1 MKQPRKDN
9 MDLKQQAKNVAAQ
22 GRFGDSMLLHVNPA
36 EMKGIASSMPITI
49 NPETGQPEAFLP
61 FLAPILGSLGFS
73 ALAGTGALGATLAAK
88 PLLASAIGSG
98 LAQTAVTGDL
108 KKGILAG
115 ITGYGVG
122 SALQSGAAAAGAN
135 VGETIA
141 TDVVTDAG
149 LMGTQAGADAIS
161 QAASQAGAEA
171 AKTAAISTPAQN
183 LRNIFG
189 NPTVGQNVVN
199 PLAENIGGIPT
210 LSETGFAGAQ
220 QGFGQ
225 GLSNLATGF
234 TDPSAYIPI
243 GIGAGTTGV
252 MMSQEAFEEQL
263 KQMGID
269 AEERKRRIRE
279 MYPENIP
286 VASGGVLKFQEGKST
301 SLDMKD
307 NYINYLQEIEKEAF
321 RLSRQAPGENP
332 TGLPMLGARNRIR
345 AGQNYIQ
352 ARKDVRNALR
362 NLTDENLEAYNRG
375 DFKNLSTGIAK
386 KEIEKYLNF
395 AEANKVVDKVKNI
408 NRFSGGALSFQDGGI
423 TFDERFVPPVANPF
437 RMNTQAI
444 QRVPNPIDPNFMPGF
459 QPEFTYFQNLNPSA
473 TAIESGAQ
481 GIMGVN
487 QPSVGPFNPTA
498 TPGYNQFYGAA
509 LGAAPQVL
517 NPFAPITPF
526 TPIPPSIPTT
536 PPDDGRGDRDDTP
549 PPPPPDDMPPP
560 KPPIDIPIDGPL
572 IPPIGKGGPG
582 TKPPSIDRIDDF
594 VDLPTPLVPPMDG
607 PVIPNIPVIPTGGD
621 FSIQRD
627 DIGMRPLSIGGVG
640 GTDMEDRL
648 LVNEGTMLPTP
659 IAPPIDNTNIRPLG
673 SFENPLFTQIGIGL
687 TGTPVEE
694 RSERLLKPL
703 EIPRRDE
710 MSIDRGPMLP
720 RPLGSFENPLFT
732 QIGLGLTGTPVE
744 ERNARLLNPIVPPPQ
759 PNIPLINPAIL
770 NTPVNTIPQ
779 IPIMSP
785 PMLMAEGESTEVQV
799 DKLPEGLKAMYDSGP
814 KGREGVEKIAAK
826 TDKFQEGRSTSI
838 MQDEVTMELVK
849 FLRGETDDDSI
860 IAKFLEK
867 YGNEAFMQVR
877 QAVLQNIIPGA
888 QTQGMI
894 QGNNQ
899 GGMDDDINGLIGAT
913 QPVAVSQD
921 EYIIPA
927 DVVSDLGDG
936 SSDAGAKKLDQL
948 LDRVRM
954 AKTGTTKQASPIKDK
969 EVMPA

>member
-1 MKQPRKDN
+1 

-36 EMKGIASSMPITI
+36 EMKGIASAMPITI

-73 ALAGTGALGATLAAK
+73 ALAGTGALGASLAAK

-115 ITGYGVG
+115 LTGYGVG
-122 SALQSGAAAAGAN
+122 SALQGAGAAAQGAQASEAATQAITDAATDAATSSALLDPNLVNPSIAGPVMPGAAG
-135 VGETIA
+135 VGLNQAGVDAVNIA
-141 TDVVTDAG
+141 TN
-149 LMGTQAGADAIS
+149 QALATGQPVIS
-161 QAASQAGAEA
+161 QAAKTGFGDVIGSEA
-171 AKTAAISTPAQN
+171 YLAS
-183 LRNIFG
+183 
-189 NPTVGQNVVN
+189 NPTLGQ
-199 PLAENIGGIPT
+199 AFQDAGGFSLEGGRNLLT
-210 LSETGFAGAQ
+210 
-220 QGFGQ
+220 
-225 GLSNLATGF
+225 GLSQ
-234 TDPSAYIPI
+234 PSSYLPI
-243 GIGAGTTGV
+243 AGGMGTTGV
-252 MMSQEAFEEQL
+252 MMSQEAFDEQL
-263 KQMGID
+263 RQMGID

-286 VASGGVLKFQEGKST
+286 VASGGALSFQEGKST

-362 NLTDENLEAYNRG
+362 NLTDENIEAYNRG

-386 KEIEKYLNF
+386 NEIEKYLNF

-408 NRFSGGALSFQDGGI
+408 NRFSGGALSFQEGGRTDMPI
-423 TFDERFVPPVANPF
+423 FDERMFLPMMNPNV
-437 RMNTQAI
+437 MNTQAI
-444 QRVPNPIDPNFMPGF
+444 QRRTVPIDPNFMPGF

-473 TAIESGAQ
+473 TALQSGAQ

-498 TPGYNQFYGAA
+498 TPGYNQFYSAA

-536 PPDDGRGDRDDTP
+536 PPDDTGGDTP

-582 TKPPSIDRIDDF
+582 SVPPSIGRIDDF
-594 VDLPTPLVPPMDG
+594 VDLPTPLVPPTDG
-607 PVIPNIPVIPTGGD
+607 PIIPNIPNIPTGGD
-621 FSIQRD
+621 FSIQREEID
-627 DIGMRPLSIGGVG
+627 MRDMMPPSVGRIGGGINQDNFIPMQPPVI
-640 GTDMEDRL
+640 T
-648 LVNEGTMLPTP
+648 
-659 IAPPIDNTNIRPLG
+659 PPIDTPLLPPMTPPERPIIPPLPLEDFGFGPGIRPTEDFLI
-673 SFENPLFTQIGIGL
+673 NPEPVIQPAPMVQPEP
-687 TGTPVEE
+687 TPVMA
-694 RSERLLKPL
+694 P
-703 EIPRRDE
+703 
-710 MSIDRGPMLP
+710 
-720 RPLGSFENPLFT
+720 T
-732 QIGLGLTGTPVE
+732 
-744 ERNARLLNPIVPPPQ
+744 VPFVQ
-759 PNIPLINPAIL
+759 PNIPLINPNIL
-770 NTPVNTIPQ
+770 PTPVNMIPQ
-779 IPIMSP
+779 MPIMSP
-785 PMLMAEGESTEVQV
+785 PMRMAEGESTEVQV

>member
-1 MKQPRKDN
+1 

-171 AKTAAISTPAQN
+171 AKTAAISTPVEN
-183 LRNIFG
+183 LKNIFG

-199 PLAENIGGIPT
+199 PLAENVGGIPT
-210 LSETGFAGAQ
+210 ISETGFAGAPK
-220 QGFGQ
+220 GFGQ
-225 GLSNLATGF
+225 GFSNLATGF

-243 GIGAGTTGV
+243 GIGAGSTGV

-286 VASGGVLKFQEGKST
+286 VASGG
-301 SLDMKD
+301 
-307 NYINYLQEIEKEAF
+307 
-321 RLSRQAPGENP
+321 
-332 TGLPMLGARNRIR
+332 
-345 AGQNYIQ
+345 
-352 ARKDVRNALR
+352 
-362 NLTDENLEAYNRG
+362 
-375 DFKNLSTGIAK
+375 
-386 KEIEKYLNF
+386 
-395 AEANKVVDKVKNI
+395 
-408 NRFSGGALSFQDGGI
+408 ALSFQDGGI
-423 TFDERFVPPVANPF
+423 TFDERFVPPVVNPF

-459 QPEFTYFQNLNPSA
+459 QPEFNYFQNVNPSA

-481 GIMGVN
+481 GIMAVN

-498 TPGYNQFYGAA
+498 TPGYNQFYSAA

-536 PPDDGRGDRDDTP
+536 PPDDTGGDT

-582 TKPPSIDRIDDF
+582 TKPPSIDRLDDF

-607 PVIPNIPVIPTGGD
+607 PVIPNVPVIPTGGD

-627 DIGMRPLSIGGVG
+627 DIGMRQIDDIGMRPPSIGGAG
-640 GTDMEDRL
+640 GTDFEDKRSL
-648 LVNEGTMLPTP
+648 GEGPMIPTP
-659 IAPPIDNTNIRPLG
+659 IAPPMDDTNIRPLG
-673 SFENPLFTQIGIGL
+673 SFENPLFTQVGIGL
-687 TGTPVEE
+687 TGTPIEE
-694 RSERLLKPL
+694 RNARLLKPL

-720 RPLGSFENPLFT
+720 RPVGSFENPLFT
-732 QIGLGLTGTPVE
+732 QIGLGLTGTPIE
-744 ERNARLLNPIVPPPQ
+744 ERNARLLNPIVPLPQ

-779 IPIMSP
+779 MPIMSP
-785 PMLMAEGESTEVQV
+785 PMRMAEGESTEVQV
-799 DKLPEGLKAMYDSGP
+799 DKLPQGLKAMYDSGP

-877 QAVLQNIIPGA
+877 QAVLQNIIPGS

-894 QGNNQ
+894 QGNNR

-954 AKTGTTKQASPIKDK
+954 AKTGTTKQASPIKDN

>member
-1 MKQPRKDN
+1 

-122 SALQSGAAAAGAN
+122 SALQGAGAAAQGAQAS
-135 VGETIA
+135 EAATQAITDAA
-141 TDVVTDAG
+141 TDAATSSALLDANLVNPSIAGPVMPGAAGVG
-149 LMGTQAGADAIS
+149 LNQAGIDAVNRATN
-161 QAASQAGAEA
+161 QALATGQPAITQA
-171 AKTAAISTPAQN
+171 AKTG
-183 LRNIFG
+183 FG
-189 NPTVGQNVVN
+189 DVIGSEAYLASNPTLGQ
-199 PLAENIGGIPT
+199 AFQDAGGFSLEGGKNLLT
-210 LSETGFAGAQ
+210 
-220 QGFGQ
+220 
-225 GLSNLATGF
+225 GLSQ
-234 TDPSAYIPI
+234 PSSYLPI
-243 GIGAGTTGV
+243 AGGMGTTGV

-286 VASGGVLKFQEGKST
+286 VASGG
-301 SLDMKD
+301 
-307 NYINYLQEIEKEAF
+307 
-321 RLSRQAPGENP
+321 P
-332 TGLPMLGARNRIR
+332 
-345 AGQNYIQ
+345 
-352 ARKDVRNALR
+352 
-362 NLTDENLEAYNRG
+362 
-375 DFKNLSTGIAK
+375 
-386 KEIEKYLNF
+386 
-395 AEANKVVDKVKNI
+395 
-408 NRFSGGALSFQDGGI
+408 LSFQDGGI
-423 TFDERFVPPVANPF
+423 TFNERFVPPVANPF

-459 QPEFTYFQNLNPSA
+459 QPEFNYFQNLNPSA
-473 TAIESGAQ
+473 TAIEGGAQ
-481 GIMGVN
+481 GIMAVN

-498 TPGYNQFYGAA
+498 TPEYNQFYSAA

-627 DIGMRPLSIGGVG
+627 DIGMRQIDDIGMRPPSIGGVG
-640 GTDMEDRL
+640 GINQDDFIPMQPPVITPPVDTPILPPMTPLERPIITPPPLEDFGFGPGIRRSEDFFRPEDL
-648 LVNEGTMLPTP
+648 MMPPAPMVQSEPTP
-659 IAPPIDNTNIRPLG
+659 VMAPT
-673 SFENPLFTQIGIGL
+673 
-687 TGTPVEE
+687 
-694 RSERLLKPL
+694 
-703 EIPRRDE
+703 
-710 MSIDRGPMLP
+710 
-720 RPLGSFENPLFT
+720 
-732 QIGLGLTGTPVE
+732 
-744 ERNARLLNPIVPPPQ
+744 VPFVQ

-770 NTPVNTIPQ
+770 PSPVNTIPRM
-779 IPIMSP
+779 PIMSP
-785 PMLMAEGESTEVQV
+785 PMRMAEGESTEVQV

-877 QAVLQNIIPGA
+877 QAVLQNIIPGS

-894 QGNNQ
+894 QGNNR

-948 LDRVRM
+948 LNRVRM
-954 AKTGTTKQASPIKDK
+954 AKTGTTKQASPIKDN

>member
-122 SALQSGAAAAGAN
+122 SALQGAGAAAQGAKAGTAAE
-135 VGETIA
+135 GAITELA
-141 TDVVTDAG
+141 TDAATQTALQDPNLINTALQGPAVEGAAGVGLNQAGQDFVNKAVTDALAAG
-149 LMGTQAGADAIS
+149 QPTIAQATQTGFGDVIGSEAYL
-161 QAASQAGAEA
+161 AS
-171 AKTAAISTPAQN
+171 
-183 LRNIFG
+183 
-189 NPTVGQNVVN
+189 NPTLGQ
-199 PLAENIGGIPT
+199 AFQDAGGFSLEGGT
-210 LSETGFAGAQ
+210 NLLT
-220 QGFGQ
+220 
-225 GLSNLATGF
+225 GLSQ
-234 TDPSAYIPI
+234 PSSYLPI
-243 GIGAGTTGV
+243 AGGMGTTGV

-269 AEERKRRIRE
+269 KEERKRRIRE

-286 VASGGVLKFQEGKST
+286 VASGG
-301 SLDMKD
+301 
-307 NYINYLQEIEKEAF
+307 
-321 RLSRQAPGENP
+321 P
-332 TGLPMLGARNRIR
+332 
-345 AGQNYIQ
+345 
-352 ARKDVRNALR
+352 
-362 NLTDENLEAYNRG
+362 
-375 DFKNLSTGIAK
+375 
-386 KEIEKYLNF
+386 
-395 AEANKVVDKVKNI
+395 
-408 NRFSGGALSFQDGGI
+408 LSFQDGGI
-423 TFDERFVPPVANPF
+423 TFDERFVPPVVNPF

-459 QPEFTYFQNLNPSA
+459 QPEFNYFQNVNPSA

-481 GIMGVN
+481 GIMAVN

-498 TPGYNQFYGAA
+498 TPGYNQFYSAA

-536 PPDDGRGDRDDTP
+536 PPDDTGGDT

-582 TKPPSIDRIDDF
+582 TKPPSIDRLDDF

-627 DIGMRPLSIGGVG
+627 DIGMRQRDDIGMRPPSIGDVG
-640 GTDMEDRL
+640 GINQDDFIPMQPPVITPPVD
-648 LVNEGTMLPTP
+648 TP
-659 IAPPIDNTNIRPLG
+659 ILPPMTPLERPIIPPPPLEDFGFGPGIR
-673 SFENPLFTQIGIGL
+673 
-687 TGTPVEE
+687 
-694 RSERLLKPL
+694 RSEDFFRPEDLMMPPAPMVQP
-703 EIPRRDE
+703 EPIPV
-710 MSIDRGPMLP
+710 MAP
-720 RPLGSFENPLFT
+720 T
-732 QIGLGLTGTPVE
+732 
-744 ERNARLLNPIVPPPQ
+744 VPFVQ

-770 NTPVNTIPQ
+770 PSPVNTIPRM
-779 IPIMSP
+779 PIMSP
-785 PMLMAEGESTEVQV
+785 RIRMAEGESTEVQV
-799 DKLPEGLKAMYDSGP
+799 DKLPQGLKAMYDSGP

-877 QAVLQNIIPGA
+877 QAVLQNIIPGS

-894 QGNNQ
+894 QGNNR

-954 AKTGTTKQASPIKDK
+954 AKTGTTKQASPIKDN

>member
-1 MKQPRKDN
+1 

-36 EMKGIASSMPITI
+36 EMKGIASAMPITI

-149 LMGTQAGADAIS
+149 LMGTQAGAEAIS

-171 AKTAAISTPAQN
+171 AKTAAISTPVEN

-199 PLAENIGGIPT
+199 PLAENIGGISPIG
-210 LSETGFAGAQ
+210 ETAFAGAPKS
-220 QGFGQ
+220 FGQ
-225 GLSNLATGF
+225 GFSNLATGF

-252 MMSQEAFEEQL
+252 MLSQEAFEEQL
-263 KQMGID
+263 RQMGID
-269 AEERKRRIRE
+269 KEERKRRIRE
-279 MYPENIP
+279 LYPENIP
-286 VASGGVLKFQEGKST
+286 VASGG
-301 SLDMKD
+301 
-307 NYINYLQEIEKEAF
+307 
-321 RLSRQAPGENP
+321 
-332 TGLPMLGARNRIR
+332 
-345 AGQNYIQ
+345 
-352 ARKDVRNALR
+352 
-362 NLTDENLEAYNRG
+362 
-375 DFKNLSTGIAK
+375 
-386 KEIEKYLNF
+386 
-395 AEANKVVDKVKNI
+395 
-408 NRFSGGALSFQDGGI
+408 ALSFQEGGRTDMPI
-423 TFDERFVPPVANPF
+423 FDERMFLPMMNPNV
-437 RMNTQAI
+437 MNTQAI
-444 QRVPNPIDPNFMPGF
+444 QRRTVPIDPNFMPGF

-473 TAIESGAQ
+473 TDLQSGAQ

-487 QPSVGPFNPTA
+487 QPSVGAFNPTA
-498 TPGYNQFYGAA
+498 TPGYNQFYSAA

-517 NPFAPITPF
+517 NPFAPVTPF
-526 TPIPPSIPTT
+526 TPIPPAIPTT

-549 PPPPPDDMPPP
+549 PPPPPPDEITPP

-582 TKPPSIDRIDDF
+582 SVPPSIGRIDDF
-594 VDLPTPLVPPMDG
+594 VDLPTPLVPPTDG
-607 PVIPNIPVIPTGGD
+607 PIIPNIPNIPTGGD
-621 FSIQRD
+621 FSIQREEID
-627 DIGMRPLSIGGVG
+627 MRDMMPPSVGGIGGGINQDNFIPMQPPVI
-640 GTDMEDRL
+640 T
-648 LVNEGTMLPTP
+648 
-659 IAPPIDNTNIRPLG
+659 PPIDTPLLPPMTPPERPIIPPLPLEDFGFGPGIRPTEDFLI
-673 SFENPLFTQIGIGL
+673 NPQPIIQPAPMVQTEPI
-687 TGTPVEE
+687 PVTA
-694 RSERLLKPL
+694 P
-703 EIPRRDE
+703 
-710 MSIDRGPMLP
+710 
-720 RPLGSFENPLFT
+720 T
-732 QIGLGLTGTPVE
+732 
-744 ERNARLLNPIVPPPQ
+744 VPFVQ
-759 PNIPLINPAIL
+759 PNIPLINPNIL
-770 NTPVNTIPQ
+770 PTPVNMIPQ
-779 IPIMSP
+779 MPIMSP
-785 PMLMAEGESTEVQV
+785 PMRMAEGESTEVQV

-867 YGNEAFMQVR
+867 
-877 QAVLQNIIPGA
+877 
-888 QTQGMI
+888 
-894 QGNNQ
+894 
-899 GGMDDDINGLIGAT
+899 
-913 QPVAVSQD
+913 
-921 EYIIPA
+921 
-927 DVVSDLGDG
+927 
-936 SSDAGAKKLDQL
+936 
-948 LDRVRM
+948 
-954 AKTGTTKQASPIKDK
+954 
-969 EVMPA
+969 

>member
-1 MKQPRKDN
+1 

-22 GRFGDSMLLHVNPA
+22 GRFGDSMLLHVNPV

-73 ALAGTGALGATLAAK
+73 ALAGTGALGASLAAK

-122 SALQSGAAAAGAN
+122 SALQGAGAAAQGAQAS
-135 VGETIA
+135 EAATQAITDAA
-141 TDVVTDAG
+141 TDAATSSALLDPNLVNPSIAG
-149 LMGTQAGADAIS
+149 PVMPGAAGVGLNQAGIDAVNRATNQALATGQPAIS
-161 QAASQAGAEA
+161 QAAKTGFGDVIGSEA
-171 AKTAAISTPAQN
+171 YLAS
-183 LRNIFG
+183 
-189 NPTVGQNVVN
+189 NPTLGQ
-199 PLAENIGGIPT
+199 AFQDAGGFSLEGGRNLLT
-210 LSETGFAGAQ
+210 
-220 QGFGQ
+220 
-225 GLSNLATGF
+225 GLSQ
-234 TDPSAYIPI
+234 PSSYLPI
-243 GIGAGTTGV
+243 AGGMGTTGV
-252 MMSQEAFEEQL
+252 MMSQEAFDEQL
-263 KQMGID
+263 RQMGID

-286 VASGGVLKFQEGKST
+286 VASGG
-301 SLDMKD
+301 
-307 NYINYLQEIEKEAF
+307 
-321 RLSRQAPGENP
+321 
-332 TGLPMLGARNRIR
+332 
-345 AGQNYIQ
+345 
-352 ARKDVRNALR
+352 
-362 NLTDENLEAYNRG
+362 
-375 DFKNLSTGIAK
+375 
-386 KEIEKYLNF
+386 
-395 AEANKVVDKVKNI
+395 
-408 NRFSGGALSFQDGGI
+408 ALSFQEGGR
-423 TFDERFVPPVANPF
+423 TDMPVFDERMFPPMINPNVA
-437 RMNTQAI
+437 NTQAI
-444 QRVPNPIDPNFMPGF
+444 QRRTVPIDPNFMPGF

-473 TAIESGAQ
+473 TALQSGAQ

-487 QPSVGPFNPTA
+487 QPSIGAFNPTA
-498 TPGYNQFYGAA
+498 TPGYNQFYSAA

-627 DIGMRPLSIGGVG
+627 DIGMRQIDDIGMRPPSIGGVG
-640 GTDMEDRL
+640 GINQDDFIPMQPPVITPPVDTPILPPMTPLEKPIIPPPPLEDFGFGPGIRRSEDFFRPEDL
-648 LVNEGTMLPTP
+648 MMPPAPMVQPEPTP
-659 IAPPIDNTNIRPLG
+659 VMAPT
-673 SFENPLFTQIGIGL
+673 
-687 TGTPVEE
+687 
-694 RSERLLKPL
+694 
-703 EIPRRDE
+703 
-710 MSIDRGPMLP
+710 
-720 RPLGSFENPLFT
+720 
-732 QIGLGLTGTPVE
+732 
-744 ERNARLLNPIVPPPQ
+744 VPFVQ
-759 PNIPLINPAIL
+759 PNIPLINPNIL
-770 NTPVNTIPQ
+770 PTPVNMIPQ
-779 IPIMSP
+779 MPIMSP
-785 PMLMAEGESTEVQV
+785 PMRMAEGESTEVQV

>member
-1 MKQPRKDN
+1 

-36 EMKGIASSMPITI
+36 EMKGIASAMPITI

-73 ALAGTGALGATLAAK
+73 ALAGTGALGASLAAK

-149 LMGTQAGADAIS
+149 LMGTQAGAEAIS

-171 AKTAAISTPAQN
+171 AKTAAISTPVEN

-199 PLAENIGGIPT
+199 PLAENIGGISPIG
-210 LSETGFAGAQ
+210 ETAFAGVPKS
-220 QGFGQ
+220 FGQ
-225 GLSNLATGF
+225 GFSNLATGF

-252 MMSQEAFEEQL
+252 MLSQEAFEEQL
-263 KQMGID
+263 RQMGID
-269 AEERKRRIRE
+269 KEERKRRIRE

-286 VASGGVLKFQEGKST
+286 VASGGVLRFQKGKST

-321 RLSRQAPGENP
+321 KLSRQAPGENP
-332 TGLPMLGARNRIR
+332 TGLPILGARNRIR

-386 KEIEKYLNF
+386 EEIEKYLNF
-395 AEANKVVDKVKNI
+395 SAANKIADEVKNT
-408 NRFSGGALSFQDGGI
+408 NKFSGGALSFQEGGM
-423 TFDERFVPPVANPF
+423 TDFPVFDERMFLPMMNPNV
-437 RMNTQAI
+437 MNTQAI
-444 QRVPNPIDPNFMPGF
+444 QRRTVPIDPNFMPGF

-473 TAIESGAQ
+473 TDLQSGAQ

-487 QPSVGPFNPTA
+487 QPSVGAFNPTA
-498 TPGYNQFYGAA
+498 TPGYNQFYSAA

-517 NPFAPITPF
+517 NPFAPVTPF
-526 TPIPPSIPTT
+526 TPIPPAIPTT

-549 PPPPPDDMPPP
+549 PPPPPPDEITPP

-582 TKPPSIDRIDDF
+582 SVPPSIGRIDDF
-594 VDLPTPLVPPMDG
+594 VDLPTPLVPPTDG
-607 PVIPNIPVIPTGGD
+607 PIIPNIPNIPT
-621 FSIQRD
+621 
-627 DIGMRPLSIGGVG
+627 VG
-640 GTDMEDRL
+640 GGINQDNFIPMQPPVIT
-648 LVNEGTMLPTP
+648 
-659 IAPPIDNTNIRPLG
+659 PPIDTPLLPPMTPPERPIIPPLPLEDFGFGPGIRPTEDFLI
-673 SFENPLFTQIGIGL
+673 NPQPIIQPAPMVQPEPI
-687 TGTPVEE
+687 PVTA
-694 RSERLLKPL
+694 P
-703 EIPRRDE
+703 
-710 MSIDRGPMLP
+710 
-720 RPLGSFENPLFT
+720 T
-732 QIGLGLTGTPVE
+732 
-744 ERNARLLNPIVPPPQ
+744 VPFVQ
-759 PNIPLINPAIL
+759 PNIPLINPNIL
-770 NTPVNTIPQ
+770 PTPVNMIPQ
-779 IPIMSP
+779 MPIMSP
-785 PMLMAEGESTEVQV
+785 PIRMAEGESTEVQV

>member
-1 MKQPRKDN
+1 

-36 EMKGIASSMPITI
+36 EMKGIASAMPITI

-122 SALQSGAAAAGAN
+122 SALQGAGAAAQGAQASEAATQAITDAATDAATSSALLDPNLVNPSISGPVMPGAAG
-135 VGETIA
+135 VGLNQAGMDAVNIA
-141 TDVVTDAG
+141 TN
-149 LMGTQAGADAIS
+149 QALTTGQPIIS
-161 QAASQAGAEA
+161 QAAKTGFGDVIGSEA
-171 AKTAAISTPAQN
+171 YLAS
-183 LRNIFG
+183 
-189 NPTVGQNVVN
+189 NPTLGQ
-199 PLAENIGGIPT
+199 AFQDAGGFSLEGGT
-210 LSETGFAGAQ
+210 NLLTSLSQPSSYLPIAG
-220 QGFGQ
+220 GM
-225 GLSNLATGF
+225 
-234 TDPSAYIPI
+234 
-243 GIGAGTTGV
+243 GTTGV
-252 MMSQEAFEEQL
+252 IMSQEAFEEQL

-286 VASGGVLKFQEGKST
+286 VASGG
-301 SLDMKD
+301 
-307 NYINYLQEIEKEAF
+307 
-321 RLSRQAPGENP
+321 
-332 TGLPMLGARNRIR
+332 
-345 AGQNYIQ
+345 
-352 ARKDVRNALR
+352 
-362 NLTDENLEAYNRG
+362 
-375 DFKNLSTGIAK
+375 
-386 KEIEKYLNF
+386 
-395 AEANKVVDKVKNI
+395 
-408 NRFSGGALSFQDGGI
+408 ALSFQEGGI
-423 TFDERFVPPVANPF
+423 TFDERMFLPRMNPNV
-437 RMNTQAI
+437 MNTQAI
-444 QRVPNPIDPNFMPGF
+444 QRRTVPIDPNFMPGF
-459 QPEFTYFQNLNPSA
+459 QPEFNYFQNINPSA
-473 TAIESGAQ
+473 TALQSGAQ
-481 GIMGVN
+481 GIMAVN

-498 TPGYNQFYGAA
+498 TPGYNQFYSAA

-517 NPFAPITPF
+517 NPFAPVTPF
-526 TPIPPSIPTT
+526 TPIPPAIPTT
-536 PPDDGRGDRDDTP
+536 PPDDGTGDRDDTP
-549 PPPPPDDMPPP
+549 PPPPPPDDVP
-560 KPPIDIPIDGPL
+560 PPIDIPIDGPI

-582 TKPPSIDRIDDF
+582 SVPPSIGRIDDF
-594 VDLPTPLVPPMDG
+594 VDLPTPLVPPTDG
-607 PVIPNIPVIPTGGD
+607 PIIPNIPNIPTGGD
-621 FSIQRD
+621 FSIQREEID
-627 DIGMRPLSIGGVG
+627 MRDMMPPSVGRIGGDINQDNFIPMQPPVI
-640 GTDMEDRL
+640 T
-648 LVNEGTMLPTP
+648 
-659 IAPPIDNTNIRPLG
+659 PPIDTPLLPPMTPLEKPIITPPPLEDFGFGPGIRPTEDFLI
-673 SFENPLFTQIGIGL
+673 NPEPMPIARQM
-687 TGTPVEE
+687 PV
-694 RSERLLKPL
+694 
-703 EIPRRDE
+703 
-710 MSIDRGPMLP
+710 G
-720 RPLGSFENPLFT
+720 
-732 QIGLGLTGTPVE
+732 
-744 ERNARLLNPIVPPPQ
+744 NPIPFVPPVMQPEPVIQPAPMVQPEPIPVTAPTVPFVQ
-759 PNIPLINPAIL
+759 PNIPLINPSIL
-770 NTPVNTIPQ
+770 PTPVNMIPQ
-779 IPIMSP
+779 MPIMSP
-785 PMLMAEGESTEVQV
+785 RMRMAEGESTEVQV

-838 MQDEVTMELVK
+838 MQDEVTIELVK